1 MSAAGGPAAPSRAGW
16 PHQDSPFHDGERQA
30 QERAGVADKIESVG
44 RRVIRTFM
52 PEDHRELFG
61 KLPLLFLG
69 VVDDLGQPW
78 ASVASGAPG
87 FVRTPDE
94 RTLHVSARLHAADP
108 AAPWLRVGRA
118 IGLLGL
124 EAATRRRNRVNG
136 ELAQVDE
143 RGLTVR
149 VTQSFGN
156 CPQYIWARQPAQELD
171 AAGPAVAQPLGPHLD
186 AAARALIGAADTFF
200 IATASA
206 AAAAAARG
214 HEANLAP
221 SDGVDVS
228 HRGGKPGFVAVHQ
241 GVDGVELCA
250 PDYRGNFLF
259 NTLGNLEQHPRAG
272 LLFVDYHC
280 GDMLSLTGEASVSWD
295 APELALLPGAQRLLR
310 LRVTRAVR
318 LPGAR
323 PWRWSAPTP
332 APQLAAP

>member
-1 MSAAGGPAAPSRAGW
+1 MSAPGAPPAARPGW
-16 PHQDSPFHDGERQA
+16 PHQDSPFHGGERRA
-30 QERAGVADKIESVG
+30 QERAGVADKIEQVG

-52 PEDHRELFG
+52 PEDHRELYG
-61 KLPLLFLG
+61 KLPLIFLG
-69 VVDDLGQPW
+69 VVDDQGQPW

-94 RTLHVSARLHAADP
+94 HTLHISAHLHAADP
-108 AAPWLRVGRA
+108 AAPWLAPGRA
-118 IGLLGL
+118 VGLLGL

-136 ELAQVDE
+136 ALAEVDE
-143 RGLTVR
+143 RGVTVR

-156 CPQYIWARQPAQELD
+156 CPQYIWARQPTHQLD
-171 AAGPAVAQPLGPHLD
+171 AAGPVTAEPLGPHLD
-186 AAARALIGAADTFF
+186 ATACALLTAADTFF

-214 HEANLAP
+214 HAVALAP

-241 GVDGVELCA
+241 DVDGVELRA

-272 LLFVDYHC
+272 LLFLDYQT
-280 GDMLSLTGEASVSWD
+280 GDALSLTAEASVSWD

-318 LPGAR
+318 LRADFVHHQAL
-323 PWRWSAPTP
+323 S
-332 APQLAAP
+332 LL

>member
-171 AAGPAVAQPLGPHLD
+171 AAA
-186 AAARALIGAADTFF
+186 
-200 IATASA
+200 
-206 AAAAAARG
+206 
-214 HEANLAP
+214 EA
-221 SDGVDVS
+221 
-228 HRGGKPGFVAVHQ
+228 
-241 GVDGVELCA
+241 
-250 PDYRGNFLF
+250 
-259 NTLGNLEQHPRAG
+259 
-272 LLFVDYHC
+272 
-280 GDMLSLTGEASVSWD
+280 LSLIHI
-295 APELALLPGAQRLLR
+295 
-310 LRVTRAVR
+310 
-318 LPGAR
+318 
-323 PWRWSAPTP
+323 
-332 APQLAAP
+332 